1 MSGRSPLVSA
11 RTALVLGGTG
21 AVGREVVRAL
31 ARAGARVS
39 FTYHRS
45 EALAQALAA
54 EVDARPLALDLADP
68 AALPALVLAHDAPD
82 VAVHCAAVLRPGRV
96 DLATDDDWEATLA
109 INARSAFAL
118 CRDVGGRMAARGAGD
133 IVLLGALAGGQ
144 SLPMPA
150 AFAASQGLL
159 SSLAMAAA
167 RDLGPRGVRVNLV
180 ALGLLDAGLSLGL
193 DPELRDE
200 FRAFSALRR
209 FGTPVEV
216 ARTIAWLAL
225 ENTYVNG
232 KVVAVNGGL

>member
-1 MSGRSPLVSA
+1 VK
-11 RTALVLGGTG
+11 TALVLGGTG

-31 ARAGARVS
+31 ARAGARVT
-39 FTYHRS
+39 FTFHRG
-45 EALAQALAA
+45 EALAQTLAREVSGAAL
-54 EVDARPLALDLADP
+54 PLDLADP
-68 AALPALVLAHDAPD
+68 TALPALVRAHDVPD
-82 VAVHCAAVLRPGRV
+82 VAVHCAAVLRPGKV
-96 DLATDDDWEATLA
+96 DRASDDDWETTLA

-118 CRDVGGRMAARGAGD
+118 CRDLGGRMAERGAGD
-133 IVLLGALAGGQ
+133 IVLTGALTGGQ

-193 DPELRDE
+193 DAKLRDE

-209 FGTPVEV
+209 FGTPAEV

-225 ENTYVNG
+225 ENSYVNG